1 MQQLP
6 LKLHERHI
14 QIAANILTKNNNTQ
28 QCKQVYAHCKKYIYI
43 NIKFCEM
50 KIRND

>member
-6 LKLHERHI
+6 LKLQERHI
-14 QIAANILTKNNNTQ
+14 QIAANILTKNDNTQ
-28 QCKQVYAHCKKYIYI
+28 QCKQVYAPYAKYTQI
-43 NIKFCEM
+43 NIKFCDM